1 MATNGG
7 FGTGANN
14 PTLIA
19 RAATATTSAA
29 DGSDSRFQ
37 RQKAPSKA
45 DAAPK
50 PSTTNQGTG
59 LIAALNAYWGQ
70 LAESKGSIPDEYA
83 IEFADP
89 LLMNAK
95 VAPPGPLDKSFAG
108 GPPQQTAAEELLPEK
123 QNVSPGVRQRSA
135 TAGQQIVQFID
146 TVLRNSNYITDQQK
160 VIWNTKTNAWEANG
174 KSAQNF
180 AWFNISCQAEQL
192 QYDPKQ
198 NDFAYRLTY
207 IIAPYQIPVLSEYFD
222 NTGFRGVHK
231 TYNYWFT
238 GQNTQVT
245 DFEQSYNSA
254 WTQALTSDISVRAGN
269 ESTASL
275 VNSREQWK
283 KRYMP
288 ASNQPGQ
295 GGTGKTFEAGANA
308 ADYLYSV
315 DTATITLKILGDPA
329 WIPPPTNIQAGQFT
343 TSAFF
348 PDGSINT
355 SSSAPYFEFAW
366 NKPTDY
372 DPNTGLMD
380 PGQNNFGAD
389 RTNGV
394 AGIAQQAVSYTATT
408 VKSIFRAGKFTQ
420 ELTGNWLQ
428 SPTKK
433 AVAAADSG
441 RKTDPI
447 PLPPA
452 PLSPPGQRP
461 DGTVPPLS
469 PPGQLPNG
477 TVRPLGAGAALAPNA
492 AQAADQVAALGLTS
506 STLPANS
513 IASINTAELRPA
525 TFPDQDPALQPP
537 VVFAAPSV
545 LPRGGFGS
553 GANNPSVNRDTPVVT
568 AAAPQGIVNDD
579 QGRPA

>member
-1 MATNGG
+1 MADNLEPMARSWGKSG
-7 FGTGANN
+7 DADQDIGA
-14 PTLIA
+14 
-19 RAATATTSAA
+19 
-29 DGSDSRFQ
+29 
-37 RQKAPSKA
+37 APAKA

-50 PSTTNQGTG
+50 PGATQQGTG
-59 LIAALNAYWGQ
+59 LIAALNNYWGEI
-70 LAESKGSIPDEYA
+70 AKNKGFIPDEYA
-83 IEFADP
+83 IKFADP

-108 GPPQQTAAEELLPEK
+108 GPPQTTAADKLQSEK
-123 QNVSPGVRQRSA
+123 QNMSPTVRQRSA

-146 TVLRNSNYITDQQK
+146 TVLRNSNYITEQQK
-160 VIWNTKTNAWEANG
+160 VIWNSKTNSWEANG

-238 GQNTQVT
+238 GQNTQVL
-245 DFEQSYNSA
+245 DFEQAYNNA

-288 ASNQPGQ
+288 ASNQARQ
-295 GGTGKTFEAGANA
+295 GGDGKTFEAGANA
-308 ADYLYSV
+308 ADYLYTT
-315 DTATITLKILGDPA
+315 DTANINLRILGDPA
-329 WIPPPTNIQAGQFT
+329 WIPSPTNIQPGQFS

-355 SSSAPYFEFAW
+355 SASAAYFEFAW

-372 DPNTGLMD
+372 DPNTGIMD

-394 AGIAQQAVSYTATT
+394 AGVAQQAVSYTATT
-408 VKSIFRAGKFTQ
+408 VKSMFRGGKFTQ
-420 ELTGNWLQ
+420 ELGGTWLQ

-433 AVAAADSG
+433 AVTAADSG
-441 RKTDPI
+441 RTTDPALKI
-447 PLPPA
+447 TTNAGNLA
-452 PLSPPGQRP
+452 TTITSRL
-461 DGTVPPLS
+461 GT
-469 PPGQLPNG
+469 GPNSTTQG
-477 TVRPLGAGAALAPNA
+477 SIADRINRTLNAGAESALTARLGT
-492 AQAADQVAALGLTS
+492 DQVAALGLTS

-513 IASINTAELRPA
+513 ITSITAAELRPA
-525 TFPDQDPALQPP
+525 TFPDQELALQPT
-537 VVFAAPSV
+537 VAVSAPSV

-553 GANNPSVNRDTPVVT
+553 GTTNPSVNSNTPVVSSS
-568 AAAPQGIVNDD
+568 APQGIVNDD
-579 QGRPA
+579 QGSPQ

>member
-1 MATNGG
+1 MA
-7 FGTGANN
+7 
-14 PTLIA
+14 
-19 RAATATTSAA
+19 
-29 DGSDSRFQ
+29 DSRTGGASSNS
-37 RQKAPSKA
+37 QKSSAPPSKA

-50 PSTTNQGTG
+50 PSTTDQGTG

-70 LAESKGSIPDEYA
+70 LAESKGFIPDKYE
-83 IEFADP
+83 IQFADP

-123 QNVSPGVRQRSA
+123 QNMSPGVRQRSA

-160 VIWNTKTNAWEANG
+160 VVWNGKTNTWEANG
-174 KSAQNF
+174 KPAQNF

-238 GQNTQVT
+238 GQNTQILE
-245 DFEQSYNSA
+245 FEQAYNNA

-288 ASNQPGQ
+288 ASNQPRQ
-295 GGTGKTFEAGANA
+295 GGDGKTFEAGANA
-308 ADYLYSV
+308 ADYLYTT
-315 DTATITLKILGDPA
+315 DTATINLKILGDPA

-366 NKPTDY
+366 NKPVDY
-372 DPNTGLMD
+372 DLNTGLMD
-380 PGQNNFGAD
+380 PGQNNF
-389 RTNGV
+389 RTNYV
-394 AGIAQQAVSYTATT
+394 STNAGHAQQAISYTATT
-408 VKSIFRAGKFTQ
+408 VKSIFRGGRFSQ
-420 ELTGNWLQ
+420 ELSGTWLQ
-428 SPTKK
+428 SPAKK
-433 AVAAADSG
+433 TVDSG

-452 PLSPPGQRP
+452 PLRPPGQRP
-461 DGTVPPLS
+461 DGTVPELR
-469 PPGQLPNG
+469 PPGQLPDG
-477 TVRPLGAGAALAPNA
+477 TVRPLGAGAAAAYNA
-492 AQAADQVAALGLTS
+492 AVSGDQVAALGLTS

-513 IASINTAELRPA
+513 ISSINTAELRPA
-525 TFPDQDPALQPP
+525 TFPDQDLALQPTVA
-537 VVFAAPSV
+537 VVSPPK
-545 LPRGGFGS
+545 LPPGGFGS
-553 GANNPSVNRDTPVVT
+553 GANNPSLNTDTPVVT

>member
-1 MATNGG
+1 MAEIPTARTNGKPG
-7 FGTGANN
+7 ENALGGV
-14 PTLIA
+14 
-19 RAATATTSAA
+19 
-29 DGSDSRFQ
+29 GS
-37 RQKAPSKA
+37 PPKA
-45 DAAPK
+45 DAAPQ
-50 PSTTNQGTG
+50 PGTTNQGTG
-59 LIAALNAYWGQ
+59 LIAALNNYWGTI
-70 LAESKGSIPDEYA
+70 ANSKGFIPDIYE
-83 IEFADP
+83 IKFADP
-89 LLMNAK
+89 MLMNAK

-108 GPPQQTAAEELLPEK
+108 GPPQQTAADELLSEK
-123 QNVSPGVRQRSA
+123 QNMSPSVRQRSA

-160 VIWNTKTNAWEANG
+160 VVWNSKNNYWEANG
-174 KSAQNF
+174 KPAQNF

-231 TYNYWFT
+231 VYNYWFT
-238 GQNTQVT
+238 GQNTQVLE
-245 DFEQSYNSA
+245 FEQAYNNA

-288 ASNQPGQ
+288 ASNQARQ
-295 GGTGKTFEAGANA
+295 GGDGKTFEAGANA
-308 ADYLYSV
+308 ADYLYTT
-315 DTATITLKILGDPA
+315 DTATINLKILGDPA
-329 WIPPPTNIQAGQFT
+329 WIPPPTNIQPGQFS

-355 SSSAPYFEFAW
+355 SASAAYFEFAW

-389 RTNGV
+389 RNNGV
-394 AGIAQQAVSYTATT
+394 AGIAQTAISYTANT
-408 VKSIFRAGKFTQ
+408 VKSMFRGGRFSQ
-420 ELTGNWLQ
+420 ELGGTWLQ

-433 AVAAADSG
+433 AVTAADSG
-441 RKTDPI
+441 RTTDPQI
-447 PLPPA
+447 KLTTNA
-452 PLSPPGQRP
+452 GNLASTITSRL
-461 DGTVPPLS
+461 GT
-469 PPGQLPNG
+469 GPNSTTEG
-477 TVRPLGAGAALAPNA
+477 SIADRIRNTLNAGAQTALTANLGL
-492 AQAADQVAALGLTS
+492 DQVAALGRST

-513 IASINTAELRPA
+513 ISSITVAELRPA

-537 VVFAAPSV
+537 VVVSAPSV

-553 GANNPSVNRDTPVVT
+553 GANNPSVNRDTPVAS

-579 QGRPA
+579 QGSPQ

>member
-1 MATNGG
+1 MA
-7 FGTGANN
+7 
-14 PTLIA
+14 
-19 RAATATTSAA
+19 
-29 DGSDSRFQ
+29 DSRIGGASSSNQ
-37 RQKAPSKA
+37 DSSVAPSKA

-50 PSTTNQGTG
+50 PGTTDQGTG
-59 LIAALNAYWGQ
+59 LIAALNAYWGTI
-70 LAESKGSIPDEYA
+70 AKNKGFIPDEYA
-83 IEFADP
+83 IKFADP

-95 VAPPGPLDKSFAG
+95 VAPPGPVDKSFAG

-123 QNVSPGVRQRSA
+123 QNMSPTVRQRSA

-174 KSAQNF
+174 KPAQNF

-238 GQNTQVT
+238 GQNTQVLE
-245 DFEQSYNSA
+245 FEQAYNAA
-254 WTQALTSDISVRAGN
+254 WTQALTSDLSVRAGN

-288 ASNQPGQ
+288 ASGQPGQ

-308 ADYLYSV
+308 ADYLYST
-315 DTATITLKILGDPA
+315 DTATINLKILGDPA

-372 DPNTGLMD
+372 NLDTGLMD
-380 PGQNNFGAD
+380 PGQSNFGAD
-389 RTNGV
+389 RSNGV
-394 AGIAQQAVSYTATT
+394 AGIAQHAVSYTATT
-408 VKSIFRAGKFTQ
+408 VKSIFRGGKFTQ

-433 AVAAADSG
+433 AVDSG

-452 PLSPPGQRP
+452 PLRPPGQRP
-461 DGTVPPLS
+461 DGTVPELR
-469 PPGQLPNG
+469 PPGQLPDG
-477 TVRPLGAGAALAPNA
+477 TVRPLGAGAASVYNA
-492 AQAADQVAALGLTS
+492 SPAGDQVAALGLTS

-537 VVFAAPSV
+537 VVIAAPSV
-545 LPRGGFGS
+545 LPAGGFGS
-553 GANNPSVNRDTPVVT
+553 GRTNPSVNKDTPVVT

>member
-1 MATNGG
+1 MADNLEPMVRSWGKSG
-7 FGTGANN
+7 DADQDVG
-14 PTLIA
+14 
-19 RAATATTSAA
+19 RAAPAA
-29 DGSDSRFQ
+29 
-37 RQKAPSKA
+37 APAKA

-50 PSTTNQGTG
+50 PSTTDQGTG
-59 LIAALNAYWGQ
+59 LIAALNAYWETI
-70 LAESKGSIPDEYA
+70 AKSKGFIPDKYE
-83 IEFADP
+83 IKFADP

-108 GPPQQTAAEELLPEK
+108 GPPQQTAADELLPEK
-123 QNVSPGVRQRSA
+123 QNLSPNVRQRSA

-160 VIWNTKTNAWEANG
+160 VIWNSKLNEWEANG
-174 KSAQNF
+174 KPAQNF

-231 TYNYWFT
+231 VYNYWFT
-238 GQNTQVT
+238 GQNTQVLE
-245 DFEQSYNSA
+245 FEQAYNNA

-288 ASNQPGQ
+288 ASNQARQ
-295 GGTGKTFEAGANA
+295 GGDGKTFEAGANA
-308 ADYLYSV
+308 ADYLYTT
-315 DTATITLKILGDPA
+315 DTAIINLKILGDPA
-329 WIPPPTNIQAGQFT
+329 WIPPPTNIQIGQFT

-355 SSSAPYFEFAW
+355 GASAPYFEFAW
-366 NKPTDY
+366 NKSTDY

-380 PGQNNFGAD
+380 TGQNNFGSD
-389 RTNGV
+389 RANGS
-394 AGIAQQAVSYTATT
+394 AGIAQQAISYTANT
-408 VKSIFRAGKFTQ
+408 VKSIFRGGRFSQ
-420 ELTGNWLQ
+420 ELSGTWLQ

-441 RKTDPI
+441 RKTDPAV
-447 PLPPA
+447 PVGPQPTLDDQ
-452 PLSPPGQRP
+452 GRP
-461 DGTVPPLS
+461 IF
-469 PPGQLPNG
+469 
-477 TVRPLGAGAALAPNA
+477 RPRPTLDDQGRPVFRRGAGSNA
-492 AQAADQVAALGLTS
+492 VRANLEVDQVAALGLTS
-506 STLPANS
+506 SSLPANS
-513 IASINTAELRPA
+513 ITSINAAELRPA
-525 TFPDQDPALQPP
+525 TFPDQEPALQPT
-537 VVFAAPSV
+537 VAVAAPPV
-545 LPRGGFGS
+545 LPKGGFGS
-553 GANNPSVNRDTPVVT
+553 GADNPSVNRNTPVVT
-568 AAAPQGIVNDD
+568 ASAPQGIVNDD
-579 QGRPA
+579 QGWST

>member
-1 MATNGG
+1 MA
-7 FGTGANN
+7 
-14 PTLIA
+14 
-19 RAATATTSAA
+19 
-29 DGSDSRFQ
+29 DSRSGGASSNNQ
-37 RQKAPSKA
+37 DASAAPSKA

-50 PSTTNQGTG
+50 PSTTDQGTG
-59 LIAALNAYWGQ
+59 LIAALNAYWGNI
-70 LAESKGSIPDEYA
+70 SKTKGFIPDEYA
-83 IEFADP
+83 IKFADP

-95 VAPPGPLDKSFAG
+95 VAPPGPIDKSFAG
-108 GPPQQTAAEELLPEK
+108 GPPQQTAADELLPEK
-123 QNVSPGVRQRSA
+123 QNMSPTVRQRSA

-160 VIWNTKTNAWEANG
+160 VIWNSKTNEWEANG
-174 KSAQNF
+174 KPAQNF

-238 GQNTQVT
+238 GQNTQVME
-245 DFEQSYNSA
+245 FEQAYNNA

-288 ASNQPGQ
+288 ASGQPGQ

-308 ADYLYSV
+308 ADYLYST
-315 DTATITLKILGDPA
+315 DTATINLKILGDPA
-329 WIPPPTNIQAGQFT
+329 WIPSPTNIQVGQFS

-355 SSSAPYFEFAW
+355 SASAPYFEFAW

-372 DPNTGLMD
+372 DLDTGLMD
-380 PGQNNFGAD
+380 PGKNNFGAA
-389 RTNGV
+389 RNNGA

-408 VKSIFRAGKFTQ
+408 VKSIFRGGRFTQ

-441 RKTDPI
+441 RKTDPKVVV
-447 PLPPA
+447 PVG
-452 PLSPPGQRP
+452 PGFDNSGRP
-461 DGTVPPLS
+461 IIVPTPRIETDQS
-469 PPGQLPNG
+469 G
-477 TVRPLGAGAALAPNA
+477 RPVFRLGAGSDAAINALAANPA
-492 AQAADQVAALGLTS
+492 ASLGLAS

-525 TFPDQDPALQPP
+525 TFPDQDLALQPTVAVAVP
-537 VVFAAPSV
+537 PKLPS
-545 LPRGGFGS
+545 GGFGS
-553 GANNPSVNRDTPVVT
+553 GADNPSLNRDTPVAT

>member
-37 RQKAPSKA
+37 RQQAPSKA

-50 PSTTNQGTG
+50 PSTTDQGTG

-70 LAESKGSIPDEYA
+70 LAKDKGFIPDEYE
-83 IEFADP
+83 IRFADP

-95 VAPPGPLDKSFAG
+95 VAPPGPVDKSFAG
-108 GPPQQTAAEELLPEK
+108 GPPQQTAADELLPEK
-123 QNVSPGVRQRSA
+123 QNMSPGVRQRSA

-160 VIWNTKTNAWEANG
+160 VVWNGKTNTWEANG
-174 KSAQNF
+174 KPAQNF

-192 QYDPKQ
+192 QYNPTL

-222 NTGFRGVHK
+222 NGGFRGVHK
-231 TYNYWFT
+231 VYNYWFT
-238 GQNTQVT
+238 GQNTQILE
-245 DFEQSYNSA
+245 FEQAFNNA

-288 ASNQPGQ
+288 ASNQPRQ
-295 GGTGKTFEAGANA
+295 GGDGKTFEAGANA
-308 ADYLYSV
+308 ADYLYTT
-315 DTATITLKILGDPA
+315 DTATINLKILGDPA

-355 SSSAPYFEFAW
+355 SASAPYFEFAY

-372 DPNTGLMD
+372 DLNTGLMD
-380 PGQNNFGAD
+380 PGQNNF
-389 RTNGV
+389 RTNYV
-394 AGIAQQAVSYTATT
+394 STDAGHAQQAVSYTATA
-408 VKSIFRAGKFTQ
+408 VKSIFRGGRFSQ
-420 ELTGNWLQ
+420 ELSGTWLQ
-428 SPTKK
+428 NPTKK

-441 RKTDPI
+441 RKTDTKLVVPVGPGFDSSGRPI
-447 PLPPA
+447 F
-452 PLSPPGQRP
+452 RP
-461 DGTVPPLS
+461 QPKIEQDKSG
-469 PPGQLPNG
+469 
-477 TVRPLGAGAALAPNA
+477 RPIFRRGAGAALAPNA
-492 AQAADQVAALGLTS
+492 AREADQVAAVGLTS

-525 TFPDQDPALQPP
+525 TFPDQDPALQPKVA
-537 VVFAAPSV
+537 VVVPSK
-545 LPRGGFGS
+545 LPSGGFGS
-553 GANNPSVNRDTPVVT
+553 GANNPSLNRDTPVVS

>member
-1 MATNGG
+1 MADT
-7 FGTGANN
+7 
-14 PTLIA
+14 PIA
-19 RAATATTSAA
+19 RTNVKPGETAVGGA
-29 DGSDSRFQ
+29 G
-37 RQKAPSKA
+37 APSKA

-50 PSTTNQGTG
+50 PSTTDQGTG

-70 LAESKGSIPDEYA
+70 LAESKGFIPDEYA
-83 IEFADP
+83 IKFADP

-95 VAPPGPLDKSFAG
+95 VVPPGPLDKNFAG
-108 GPPQQTAAEELLPEK
+108 GTPQQTAADELLQER
-123 QNVSPGVRQRSA
+123 QNMSPTVRQRSA

-160 VIWNTKTNAWEANG
+160 VIWNSKNNYWEDYG

-207 IIAPYQIPVLSEYFD
+207 IIAPYQIPVQSEYFD

-238 GQNTQVT
+238 GQNTQVLA
-245 DFEQSYNSA
+245 FEQAYNNA

-269 ESTASL
+269 DSTASR

-288 ASNQPGQ
+288 ASNQPRQ
-295 GGTGKTFEAGANA
+295 GGDGKTFEAGANA

-315 DTATITLKILGDPA
+315 DTATVTLTIIGDPA

-355 SSSAPYFEFAW
+355 SASAPYFELAW

-372 DPNTGLMD
+372 DLNTGLMD
-380 PGQNNFGAD
+380 TGQNNF
-389 RTNGV
+389 RTNFV
-394 AGIAQQAVSYTATT
+394 STNAGFAQQAISYTATT
-408 VKSIFRAGKFTQ
+408 VKSIFRGGKFSQ
-420 ELTGNWLQ
+420 ELSGTWLQ

-433 AVAAADSG
+433 GVAAADSG
-441 RKTDPI
+441 RKTDPVVT
-447 PLPPA
+447 P
-452 PLSPPGQRP
+452 SPSPSPTTIRP
-461 DGTVPPLS
+461 TPVPVGPS
-469 PPGQLPNG
+469 PTTIRPTPVP
-477 TVRPLGAGAALAPNA
+477 VRGSNVSSATLAT
-492 AQAADQVAALGLTS
+492 DQVAALGLTS

-513 IASINTAELRPA
+513 ISSINTAELRPA
-525 TFPDQDPALQPP
+525 VPPDQDPALQPQ
-537 VVFAAPSV
+537 VAVAAPAV
-545 LPRGGFGS
+545 LPAGGFGS
-553 GANNPSVNRDTPVVT
+553 GSTNPSVNRDTPVVT

-579 QGRPA
+579 QGSPA

>member
-1 MATNGG
+1 MADTPIARTNGKPG
-7 FGTGANN
+7 ETAVGGA
-14 PTLIA
+14 
-19 RAATATTSAA
+19 
-29 DGSDSRFQ
+29 G
-37 RQKAPSKA
+37 APSKA

-50 PSTTNQGTG
+50 PSTTDQGTG

-70 LAESKGSIPDEYA
+70 LSKSKGFIPDEYA
-83 IEFADP
+83 IKFADP

-95 VAPPGPLDKSFAG
+95 VVPPGPLDKNFAG
-108 GPPQQTAAEELLPEK
+108 GPPQQTAADELLQEK
-123 QNVSPGVRQRSA
+123 QNMSPTVRQRSA

-160 VIWNTKTNAWEANG
+160 VIWNSKNNYWEDYG

-192 QYDPKQ
+192 DYDPKQ

-207 IIAPYQIPVLSEYFD
+207 IIAPYQIPVQSEYFD

-238 GQNTQVT
+238 GQNTQVLA
-245 DFEQSYNSA
+245 FEQAYNNA

-269 ESTASL
+269 DSTASR

-288 ASNQPGQ
+288 ASNQPRQ
-295 GGTGKTFEAGANA
+295 GGDGKTFEAGANA

-315 DTATITLKILGDPA
+315 DTATVTLTIIGDPA

-355 SSSAPYFEFAW
+355 SASAPYFELAW

-372 DPNTGLMD
+372 DLNTGLMD
-380 PGQNNFGAD
+380 TGQNNF
-389 RTNGV
+389 RTNFV
-394 AGIAQQAVSYTATT
+394 STNAGFAQQAISYTATT
-408 VKSIFRAGKFTQ
+408 VKSIFRGGKFSQ
-420 ELTGNWLQ
+420 ELSGTWLQ

-433 AVAAADSG
+433 GVAATDSG
-441 RKTDPI
+441 RKTDPVVT
-447 PLPPA
+447 P
-452 PLSPPGQRP
+452 SPSPSPTTIRP
-461 DGTVPPLS
+461 TPVPVGPS
-469 PPGQLPNG
+469 PTTIRPTPVP
-477 TVRPLGAGAALAPNA
+477 VRGSNVSSATLAT
-492 AQAADQVAALGLTS
+492 DQVAALGLPS

-513 IASINTAELRPA
+513 ISSINTAELRSAVP
-525 TFPDQDPALQPP
+525 PDQELALQPP
-537 VVFAAPSV
+537 VAVAAPAV
-545 LPRGGFGS
+545 LPAGGFGS
-553 GANNPSVNRDTPVVT
+553 GSTNPSVNRDTPVVT

-579 QGRPA
+579 QGSPA

>member
-1 MATNGG
+1 MA
-7 FGTGANN
+7 
-14 PTLIA
+14 
-19 RAATATTSAA
+19 
-29 DGSDSRFQ
+29 DSRSGGASSSNQ
-37 RQKAPSKA
+37 DASAAPSKA

-50 PSTTNQGTG
+50 PSTTDQGTG
-59 LIAALNAYWGQ
+59 LIAALNAYWGNI
-70 LAESKGSIPDEYA
+70 SKTKGFIPDEYA
-83 IEFADP
+83 IKFADP

-108 GPPQQTAAEELLPEK
+108 GPPQQTAADKLQSER
-123 QNVSPGVRQRSA
+123 QNLSPTVRQRSA

-160 VIWNTKTNAWEANG
+160 VIWNSKTNEWEANG
-174 KSAQNF
+174 KPAQNF

-238 GQNTQVT
+238 GQNTQVME
-245 DFEQSYNSA
+245 FEQAYNNA

-288 ASNQPGQ
+288 ASGQPGQ

-308 ADYLYSV
+308 ADYLYST
-315 DTATITLKILGDPA
+315 DTATINLKILGDPA
-329 WIPPPTNIQAGQFT
+329 WIPSPTNIQVGQFS

-355 SSSAPYFEFAW
+355 SASAPYFEFAW

-372 DPNTGLMD
+372 DLDTGLMD
-380 PGQNNFGAD
+380 PGKNNFGAA
-389 RTNGV
+389 RNNGA

-408 VKSIFRAGKFTQ
+408 VKSIFRGGRFTQ

-441 RKTDPI
+441 RKTDPKVVV
-447 PLPPA
+447 PVG
-452 PLSPPGQRP
+452 PGFDDSGRP
-461 DGTVPPLS
+461 IIVPTPRIETDES
-469 PPGQLPNG
+469 G
-477 TVRPLGAGAALAPNA
+477 RPVFRLGAGSDAAINALAANPA
-492 AQAADQVAALGLTS
+492 ASLGLAS

-525 TFPDQDPALQPP
+525 TFPDQDLALQPTVAVAVP
-537 VVFAAPSV
+537 PKLPS
-545 LPRGGFGS
+545 GGFGS
-553 GANNPSVNRDTPVVT
+553 GADNPSLNRDTPVAT

>member
-1 MATNGG
+1 MADNLEPMVRPWGKSG
-7 FGTGANN
+7 DADQDVG
-14 PTLIA
+14 
-19 RAATATTSAA
+19 RAVPVA
-29 DGSDSRFQ
+29 
-37 RQKAPSKA
+37 APSKA

-70 LAESKGSIPDEYA
+70 LAESKGFIPDEYV
-83 IEFADP
+83 IKFADP

-146 TVLRNSNYITDQQK
+146 TVLRNSNYITDRQK

-174 KSAQNF
+174 KPAQNF

-245 DFEQSYNSA
+245 DFEQVYNNA

-283 KRYMP
+283 KRYKP

-389 RTNGV
+389 ARTGDYPLCLTWRGV
-394 AGIAQQAVSYTATT
+394 LHFIENHPVMLEGATALIGECFSLDDPFVEEHLDRIFHLFDLFGFRQAVACHYDE
-408 VKSIFRAGKFTQ
+408 Q
-420 ELTGNWLQ
+420 
-428 SPTKK
+428 
-433 AVAAADSG
+433 
-441 RKTDPI
+441 
-447 PLPPA
+447 
-452 PLSPPGQRP
+452 
-461 DGTVPPLS
+461 
-469 PPGQLPNG
+469 
-477 TVRPLGAGAALAPNA
+477 
-492 AQAADQVAALGLTS
+492 
-506 STLPANS
+506 
-513 IASINTAELRPA
+513 
-525 TFPDQDPALQPP
+525 
-537 VVFAAPSV
+537 
-545 LPRGGFGS
+545 
-553 GANNPSVNRDTPVVT
+553 VVT
-568 AAAPQGIVNDD
+568 DGAHVGIDFFLL
-579 QGRPA
+579 

>member
-1 MATNGG
+1 MADNLEPMVRPWGKSG
-7 FGTGANN
+7 DADQDVG
-14 PTLIA
+14 
-19 RAATATTSAA
+19 RAAPVAA
-29 DGSDSRFQ
+29 P
-37 RQKAPSKA
+37 AKA

-50 PSTTNQGTG
+50 PSTTDQGTG
-59 LIAALNAYWGQ
+59 LIAALNAYWGEI
-70 LAESKGSIPDEYA
+70 AKNKGFIPDEYV
-83 IEFADP
+83 IKFADP

-95 VAPPGPLDKSFAG
+95 VAPPGPVDKSFAG
-108 GPPQQTAAEELLPEK
+108 GPPQQTAADELLPEK
-123 QNVSPGVRQRSA
+123 QNMSPTVRQRSA

-160 VIWNTKTNAWEANG
+160 VVWNSKTNAWEANG
-174 KSAQNF
+174 KPAQNF

-238 GQNTQVT
+238 GQNTQVLE
-245 DFEQSYNSA
+245 FEQAYNNA

-269 ESTASL
+269 QSTASL

-288 ASNQPGQ
+288 ASGQAGQ

-308 ADYLYSV
+308 ADYLYST
-315 DTATITLKILGDPA
+315 DTATITLRILGDPA
-329 WIPPPTNIQAGQFT
+329 WIPPPTNIQVGQFS

-355 SSSAPYFEFAW
+355 SASAPYFEFAW

-380 PGQNNFGAD
+380 PGKNNFGAA

-408 VKSIFRAGKFTQ
+408 VKSTFRGGRFTQ
-420 ELTGNWLQ
+420 ELVGNWLQ

-433 AVAAADSG
+433 AATADSG
-441 RKTDPI
+441 RETTPKIPPI
-447 PLPPA
+447 A
-452 PLSPPGQRP
+452 PLRPPIKV
-461 DGTVPPLS
+461 D
-469 PPGQLPNG
+469 PNG
-477 TVRPLGAGAALAPNA
+477 KVVPLRPPIQVGPDNKIRPLGAGAASVS
-492 AQAADQVAALGLTS
+492 QANQPVTTVGLTS

-537 VVFAAPSV
+537 VVVAAPSV
-545 LPRGGFGS
+545 LPAGGFGS
-553 GANNPSVNRDTPVVT
+553 GRTNPSVNRDTPVVT

>member
-1 MATNGG
+1 MADTPIARTNGKPG
-7 FGTGANN
+7 ETAVGGA
-14 PTLIA
+14 
-19 RAATATTSAA
+19 
-29 DGSDSRFQ
+29 G
-37 RQKAPSKA
+37 APSKA

-50 PSTTNQGTG
+50 PSTTDQGTG

-70 LAESKGSIPDEYA
+70 LAKSKGFIPDEYA
-83 IEFADP
+83 IKFADP
-89 LLMNAK
+89 LMMNAK
-95 VAPPGPLDKSFAG
+95 IVPPGPLDKSFAG
-108 GPPQQTAAEELLPEK
+108 GPPQQTAADELLGEK
-123 QNVSPGVRQRSA
+123 QNMSPTVRQRSA

-160 VIWNTKTNAWEANG
+160 VIWNSKNNYWEANG
-174 KSAQNF
+174 KPAENF

-207 IIAPYQIPVLSEYFD
+207 IIAPYQIPVQSEYFD
-222 NTGFRGVHK
+222 NSGFRGVHK

-238 GQNTQVT
+238 GQNTQVLA
-245 DFEQSYNSA
+245 FEQAYNNA

-269 ESTASL
+269 DSTASR

-288 ASNQPGQ
+288 ASNQARQ
-295 GGTGKTFEAGANA
+295 GGDGKTFEAGANA

-315 DTATITLKILGDPA
+315 DTATVSLTIIGDPA

-355 SSSAPYFEFAW
+355 SASAPYFELAW
-366 NKPTDY
+366 NKATDY
-372 DPNTGLMD
+372 DLNTGLMD
-380 PGQNNFGAD
+380 TGQNNF
-389 RTNGV
+389 RTNYV
-394 AGIAQQAVSYTATT
+394 STSAGLAQQAISYTATA
-408 VKSIFRAGKFTQ
+408 VKSIFRGGRFSQ
-420 ELTGNWLQ
+420 ELSGTWLQ

-441 RKTDPI
+441 RKTDP
-447 PLPPA
+447 PLPTPIG
-452 PLSPPGQRP
+452 PLRPSIIGP
-461 DGTVPPLS
+461 DGRVPSLRPS
-469 PPGQLPNG
+469 IIGPDGR
-477 TVRPLGAGAALAPNA
+477 VRPLGAGASLAPNA
-492 AQAADQVAALGLTS
+492 ALEADQAAALGLTS

-513 IASINTAELRPA
+513 IAPINTAELRPA
-525 TFPDQDPALQPP
+525 LPPDQDPALQPP
-537 VVFAAPSV
+537 VAVAAPSV
-545 LPRGGFGS
+545 LPAGGFGS
-553 GANNPSVNRDTPVVT
+553 GGTNPSVNRDTPVVT

>member
-1 MATNGG
+1 MADNLEPMVRPWGKSG
-7 FGTGANN
+7 DADQDVG
-14 PTLIA
+14 
-19 RAATATTSAA
+19 RAAPV
-29 DGSDSRFQ
+29 
-37 RQKAPSKA
+37 APPAKA

-50 PSTTNQGTG
+50 PGTTDQGTG
-59 LIAALNAYWGQ
+59 LIAALNAYWGNI
-70 LAESKGSIPDEYA
+70 AKNKGFIPDEYV
-83 IEFADP
+83 IKFADP

-108 GPPQQTAAEELLPEK
+108 GPPQQTAADELLPEK
-123 QNVSPGVRQRSA
+123 QNMSPTVRQRSA
-135 TAGQQIVQFID
+135 TAGQQIIQFID

-160 VIWNTKTNAWEANG
+160 VIWNGKTNAWEANG
-174 KSAQNF
+174 KPAQNF

-238 GQNTQVT
+238 GQNTQVL
-245 DFEQSYNSA
+245 DFEQAYNNA

-269 ESTASL
+269 ESTASR

-288 ASNQPGQ
+288 ASNQARQ
-295 GGTGKTFEAGANA
+295 GSDGKTFEAGANA
-308 ADYLYSV
+308 ADYLYTT
-315 DTATITLKILGDPA
+315 DTATINLRILGDPA
-329 WIPPPTNIQAGQFT
+329 WIPPPTNIQAGQFS
-343 TSAFF
+343 TSAFL

-355 SSSAPYFEFAW
+355 SASAAYFEFAW

-394 AGIAQQAVSYTATT
+394 AGIAQQAVSYVATS
-408 VKSIFRAGKFTQ
+408 VKSMFRAGRFTQ
-420 ELTGNWLQ
+420 ELSGTWLQ

-433 AVAAADSG
+433 AVTAADSG
-441 RKTDPI
+441 RTTDPQI
-447 PLPPA
+447 KLTTNA
-452 PLSPPGQRP
+452 GNLASTITNRL
-461 DGTVPPLS
+461 GT
-469 PPGQLPNG
+469 GPNSTTQG
-477 TVRPLGAGAALAPNA
+477 SIADRIRNTLNAGAQKALTANLELN
-492 AQAADQVAALGLTS
+492 QVAALGLSS

-513 IASINTAELRPA
+513 ISSVTTAELRPA
-525 TFPDQDPALQPP
+525 TFPDQDPALQPT
-537 VVFAAPSV
+537 VTVSAPSV

-553 GANNPSVNRDTPVVT
+553 GATNPSVNSGTPVISPT
-568 AAAPQGIVNDD
+568 APQGIVNDD
-579 QGRPA
+579 QGSPQ

>member
-1 MATNGG
+1 MADTPTARTNGKPG
-7 FGTGANN
+7 ETAVGGA
-14 PTLIA
+14 
-19 RAATATTSAA
+19 
-29 DGSDSRFQ
+29 G
-37 RQKAPSKA
+37 APSKA

-50 PSTTNQGTG
+50 PGTTDQGTG
-59 LIAALNAYWGQ
+59 LIAALNHYWGNI
-70 LAESKGSIPDEYA
+70 SKNKGFIPDEYA
-83 IEFADP
+83 IKFADP

-95 VAPPGPLDKSFAG
+95 VAPPGPVDKSFAG
-108 GPPQQTAAEELLPEK
+108 GPPQQTAADELLPEK
-123 QNVSPGVRQRSA
+123 QNMSPTVRQRSA

-160 VIWNTKTNAWEANG
+160 VVWNSKENYWEANG
-174 KSAQNF
+174 KPAQNF

-231 TYNYWFT
+231 VYNYWFT
-238 GQNTQVT
+238 GQNTQVLE
-245 DFEQSYNSA
+245 FEQAYNNA

-288 ASNQPGQ
+288 ASNQPRQ
-295 GGTGKTFEAGANA
+295 GGDGKTFEAGANA
-308 ADYLYSV
+308 ADYLYTT
-315 DTATITLKILGDPA
+315 DTAVINLKILGDPA
-329 WIPPPTNIQAGQFT
+329 WIPPPTNIQAGQFS

-355 SSSAPYFEFAW
+355 SASAPYFEFAW
-366 NKPTDY
+366 NKSTDY
-372 DPNTGLMD
+372 DLNTGLMD
-380 PGQNNFGAD
+380 TGQNNFGAD
-389 RTNGV
+389 RANGS
-394 AGIAQQAVSYTATT
+394 AGIAQTAISYAANT
-408 VKSIFRAGKFTQ
+408 VKSIFRGGRFSQ
-420 ELTGNWLQ
+420 ELSGTWLQ

-433 AVAAADSG
+433 AVTAADSG
-441 RKTDPI
+441 RKTDPTVVVPVGPGFDNQGRPVI
-447 PLPPA
+447 RPPA
-452 PLSPPGQRP
+452 AGLDNQGRPIIRPPA
-461 DGTVPPLS
+461 
-469 PPGQLPNG
+469 
-477 TVRPLGAGAALAPNA
+477 VRGSNTSSANLAV
-492 AQAADQVAALGLTS
+492 DQVAALGLTS

-513 IASINTAELRPA
+513 IDSINTAELRPA
-525 TFPDQDPALQPP
+525 VPPDQDPALQPLIA
-537 VVFAAPSV
+537 VAAPAV
-545 LPRGGFGS
+545 LPAGGFGS
-553 GANNPSVNRDTPVVT
+553 GSTNPSVNRDTPVVT